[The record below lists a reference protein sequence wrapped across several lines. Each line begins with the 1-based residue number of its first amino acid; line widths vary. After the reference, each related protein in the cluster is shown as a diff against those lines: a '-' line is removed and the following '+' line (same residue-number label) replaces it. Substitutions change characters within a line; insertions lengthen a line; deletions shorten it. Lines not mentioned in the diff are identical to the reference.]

1 MCGNSCTYIFV
12 ATMADLNL
20 FFQTPGN
27 HEFDDGIEGFLPFL
41 KNISFPMICCN
52 LDDSELPDNKKLS
65 PFIEKSKVVEVNGRK
80 IGLIGYVTT
89 DTPVSIYST

>member
-1 MCGNSCTYIFV
+1 
-12 ATMADLNL
+12 
-20 FFQTPGN
+20 
-27 HEFDDGIEGFLPFL
+27 
-41 KNISFPMICCN
+41 MICCN

-89 DTPVSIYST
+89 DTPVSTYSISSAYISKPPEFLFSRYLMKFLLLHTIYVNVKK